1 LKKSYILAAFVAGC
15 LTIGMVAT
23 VESNPGGAPGNVT
36 SAPGETNC
44 TNCHNGTPNS
54 GNATIVLAVAKNGN
68 AVADYMPDSMY
79 TVSLIVGQASAAKF
93 GFAMKADKGTLS
105 ASTDGSSQKKL
116 NSYITHTLSGNVP
129 QTQTPLPGRAWTMP
143 WKAPS
148 AGAGQATIY
157 TSILCANGNGNEFG
171 DNTYTRSKSLPEHII
186 GAGIEAPA
194 FSKAMVRVVPGS
206 GINITL
212 PAGLENATVTLT
224 DINGRVWATHQAS
237 GNQLELATAGAPT
250 GIYLVTLSLN
260 SQSHTSKVLLY

>member
-1 LKKSYILAAFVAGC
+1 
-15 LTIGMVAT
+15 
-23 VESNPGGAPGNVT
+23 VT

-79 TVSLIVGQASAAKF
+79 TVSLIVGQASAQKF
-93 GFAMKADKGTLS
+93 GFAMKADKGTLN

-143 WKAPS
+143 WKAPA

-186 GAGIEAPA
+186 GAGVQSSP
-194 FSKAMVRVVPGS
+194 FSNLAVRLIPGS
-206 GINITL
+206 AISISL
-212 PAGLENATVTLT
+212 PTGLENATATLS
-224 DINGRVWATHQAS
+224 DISGRVWATRQAS
-237 GNQLELATAGAPT
+237 SSQFELSTAGAPN
-250 GIYLVTLSLN
+250 GIYLVTISLN
-260 SQSHTSKVLLY
+260 GQSHTSKVFVY